1 MFDVPSSR
9 KKIKY
14 KHPNSFWTR
23 KFLQLYNYY
32 FMKVNNLKT
41 YKKIYPV
48 SYIENPKSKENSKSI
63 VDSSLYLLFRLIKT
77 FKTNHDCN
85 NYNFIDVGCGN
96 GFPLIF
102 VKKKFNFKTVAGFD
116 LFNEVIERCKDN
128 IKRSKLRDVN
138 VFNHDAKEFKLSS
151 KRNFIYMYN
160 PFDSEILYNFM
171 KNNIDN
177 LRENKSV
184 IAYINQI
191 DDELKIFKD
200 FLPKEIYVDK
210 YFKIY
215 LIFF

>member
-1 MFDVPSSR
+1 M
-9 KKIKY
+9 KY
-14 KHPNSFWTR
+14 KHPNSFWIR

-32 FMKVNNLKT
+32 FLKVNNLKT
-41 YKKIYPV
+41 YQKIDPANF
-48 SYIENPKSKENSKSI
+48 IENPKSKKHSKAI
-63 VDSSLYLLFRLIKT
+63 VDGSLYLVSRLVKK
-77 FKTNHDCN
+77 FNSNHNSVD
-85 NYNFIDVGCGN
+85 YDFIDVGCGN
-96 GFPLIF
+96 GLPMIF
-102 VKKKFNFKTVAGFD
+102 VKTKFNFKTVAGFD
-116 LFNEVIERCKDN
+116 HLNEVVERCKDN
-128 IKRSKLRDVN
+128 IKRSKLADIN
-138 VFNHDAKEFKLSS
+138 VFTYDAKEFKLSS

-191 DDELKIFKD
+191 DDEIKIFKE
-200 FLPKEIYVDK
+200 FLPKEIYEDK